1 MQLDNKDLCEY
12 VTVVICGQ
20 RFGVPVLLVQDVIRE
35 RPLTHIPLAPS
46 EVAGALNLRGRVVT
60 AIDLRIRLGME
71 PREEA
76 AVPPMNVVVEQGGE
90 LYSLI
95 VDSVGDVLNLS
106 MDTYEPAPA
115 TMDQKWRGFT
125 DGLHRLDGDLMLVLN
140 IDRVLGDELVDEAA

>member
-1 MQLDNKDLCEY
+1 VQTEKTDLCEY

-20 RFGVPVLLVQDVIRE
+20 RFGIPVLLVQDVIRE

-60 AIDLRIRLGME
+60 AIDLRNRLGME
-71 PREEA
+71 PLEED
-76 AVPPMNVVVEQGGE
+76 VPAMNVVVEQGGE

-95 VDSVGDVLNLS
+95 VDAVGDVLNLS
-106 MDTYEPAPA
+106 MDTYEPSPA
-115 TMDQKWRGFT
+115 TMDQKWRGVT

-140 IDRVLGDELVDEAA
+140 IDDVLGDEMVAEAA